1 MPLEVRDLGAAQE
14 DVLAGTSGRLLL
26 LDLNLHDVR
35 GVLDDLGDVGAVTGA
50 DLTKD
55 TLVDPDNTTNKP
67 VALFGCQIHHAA
79 VLTLI
84 ITHPENTNGVE

>member
-35 GVLDDLGDVGAVTGA
+35 WVLDDLGDVGAVPRA
-50 DLTKD
+50 DLAQD
-55 TLVDPDNTTNKP
+55 AFVDPDDAADEP
-67 VALFGCQIHHAA
+67 VALFDLLYVFFSI
-79 VLTLI
+79 
-84 ITHPENTNGVE
+84 